1 MTVLLDPEA
10 RLWLRPAA
18 MKLVDLP
25 SKPITCHNLVGNEW
39 IESSAETR
47 QVLSPYSGQAI
58 GTVPMGGATEVDQVV
73 RAATAAAS
81 DWRQVPLKERTQL
94 LFKYRDLLHA
104 NIERLSHCAAGEAG
118 KTVAEA
124 RAGVLKGIEVLEYA
138 LSVQNLDEGAALE
151 VSRGVTCEIRREP
164 MGVVAGI
171 TPFNFPAMVPLW
183 LFPIATALGN
193 TFILKPS
200 EKVPLSSLILG
211 ELWQDAG
218 FPPGVL
224 NIVHGGQ
231 AAVEAICDHPGISA
245 LGFVGSTKVAKIVYG
260 RASLQGKRALCLGG
274 AKNHL
279 IVVPDADPAVTID
292 GVVSSFV
299 GCAGQRCMAA
309 SLMVAVG
316 DIDDL
321 VDAIV
326 ERASNVRLGT
336 DMGALIDEAATQRLT
351 EAVAIAEKEGA
362 TIRLDGR
369 NPEQPEGYAG
379 GNWMAPTII
388 DNVKVDHDSATR
400 ELFGPILSIVRVS
413 SLEEAM
419 SMEQDS
425 NYGNAA
431 SVFTT
436 NGAVARY
443 VAANATAGMVG
454 VNIGVPVPREPF
466 SFGGT
471 KESRFGHGDITG
483 RAALDLWSQTKK
495 ITTKWQLQSDAN
507 WMS

>member
-1 MTVLLDPEA
+1 
-10 RLWLRPAA
+10 

-25 SKPITCHNLVGNEW
+25 AAPISCKNLIGSEW
-39 IESSAETR
+39 TDSPAER
-47 QVLSPYSGQAI
+47 RDVISPYSGKPI
-58 GTVPMGGATEVDQVV
+58 GTVPLCGASEVDAAV
-73 RAATAAAS
+73 RAATAAS
-81 DWRQVPLKERTQL
+81 HDWRRVPLKERTQL
-94 LFKYRDLLHA
+94 LFKYRELLHA
-104 NIERLSHCAAGEAG
+104 NIDRIANCAASEAG

-124 RAGVLKGIEVLEYA
+124 KAGVLKGIEVLEFA
-138 LSVQNLDEGAALE
+138 LSVQNLDDGASLE
-151 VSRGVTCEIRREP
+151 VSRGVTCEVRREP

-171 TPFNFPAMVPLW
+171 TPFNFPAMVPMW

-193 TFILKPS
+193 TFVLKPS

-211 ELWQDAG
+211 ELWLEAG

-231 AAVEAICDHPGISA
+231 DAVEAICDHPGISA

-260 RASLQGKRALCLGG
+260 RASMAGKRALCLGG

-279 IVVPDADPAVTID
+279 IVVPDADPEVTVD
-292 GVVSSFV
+292 GVVASFT

-316 DIDDL
+316 DVDNL
-321 VDAIV
+321 VDRIV
-326 ERASNVRLGT
+326 ERAGKMSLGT
-336 DMGALIDEAATQRLT
+336 DMGALIDKAAVERLD
-351 EAVAIAEKEGA
+351 EAVAIAEKDGA
-362 TIRLDGR
+362 NVRLDGR
-369 NPEQPEGYAG
+369 KAKAPEGYDG
-379 GNWMAPTII
+379 GHWMAPTII
-388 DNVKVDHDSATR
+388 DQAKVDFDCAKR
-400 ELFGPILSIVRVS
+400 ELFGPILTIVHVD

-419 SMEQDS
+419 DMEKNS

-436 NGAVARY
+436 SGAVARH
-443 VAANATAGMVG
+443 VAENATAGMVG

-471 KESRFGHGDITG
+471 KDSRFGHGDITG
-483 RAALDLWSQTKK
+483 RSALDLWSQPKK
-495 ITTKWQLQSDAN
+495 VTTKWQLQADAN